1 MSPVN
6 EVSCVETLM
15 AGRGER
21 SRDQLI
27 PLLQEVQAREGFLSQ
42 TAMADLAAALDTPVA
57 SVYGVATFYNQFRFA
72 PLGMHLIELCRGT
85 ACHVKQ
91 SLALQQHL
99 QRRLRLR
106 PDGNSADK
114 RFTVLNVAC
123 LGACSIAPV
132 IKLNGEFYGH
142 LTIEKL
148 DALLDALDS
157 AGGKAAKAAGGG
169 DDRGAEAVN
178 AA

>member
-1 MSPVN
+1 MP
-6 EVSCVETLM
+6 
-15 AGRGER
+15 
-21 SRDQLI
+21 RDQLI

-42 TAMADLAAALDTPVA
+42 KAMSELAAALDTPVA

-72 PLGMHLIELCRGT
+72 PLGEHVIELCRGT

-106 PDGNSADK
+106 PDGNSADR
-114 RFTVLNVAC
+114 RFTVLYVAC

-132 IKLNGEFYGH
+132 IKLDGEFYGH

-148 DALLDALDS
+148 DALLDSLDRRTGERAEEAS
-157 AGGKAAKAAGGG
+157 AA
-169 DDRGAEAVN
+169 
-178 AA
+178 

>member
-1 MSPVN
+1 
-6 EVSCVETLM
+6 L
-15 AGRGER
+15 AER
-21 SRDQLI
+21 TDHTRDQLI
-27 PLLQEVQAREGFLSQ
+27 PLLQEIQMREGYLSQ
-42 TAMADLAAALDTPVA
+42 AAMTELATALDTPVA

-72 PLGMHLIELCRGT
+72 PLGAHLIELCRGT

-91 SLALQQHL
+91 SLILQQHL

-132 IKLNGEFYGH
+132 IKLDGEFYGH
-142 LTIEKL
+142 LTVEKL
-148 DALLDALDS
+148 DGLLDALERDNG
-157 AGGKAAKAAGGG
+157 APGDIEEVDAA
-169 DDRGAEAVN
+169 
-178 AA
+178 